1 MTLIDYY
8 TEQYA
13 QSELRGNYKYF
24 HVVFKEMRLVV
35 FIRSLLNE
43 TLRLSLSLRY
53 ACLSDDRSVVTF
65 TDDFSVLIVAMRNT

>member
-24 HVVFKEMRLVV
+24 HVV